1 MTHLQKFQD
10 ALKAAGADAAI
21 INSGIN
27 QRYLSAFDF
36 QDGYVVVAR
45 ERAWLVT
52 DFRYTEAARAAC
64 AGTGFEVSIPQGGM
78 LKSIYADLKGIG
90 AKEVLVEENDL
101 SLSAFD
107 TFKKIM
113 PDFNLAGGAS
123 AICEKLRL
131 FKDDEEL
138 KLMDDAQKIT
148 DAAFAHIVK
157 TIKPDMTEIDV
168 ALELEFYMRSHGAE
182 AEAFQTIAVSG
193 TASSRPHGVPRPVKL
208 EKGFLTMDFGARVD
222 GYNSDM
228 TRTIVIGKADE
239 DVKKVY
245 NTVKAAQQAALDVLK
260 EGISCHYVDQVA
272 RDLIENAGY
281 HGCFGHGLGH
291 GVGLLIHEAPRFSP
305 SAPMDS
311 LLTRGHVVTVEPGI
325 YLEGKYGCRI
335 EDMICVKPDGTIYNF
350 TKSVKDLIEIY

>member
-1 MTHLQKFQD
+1 MTHLQKFQA
-10 ALKAAGADAAI
+10 ALGACGADAAI
-21 INSGIN
+21 INSEIN

-45 ERAWLVT
+45 DRAWLVT

-64 AGTGFEVSIPQGGM
+64 AGTGFEVSVPEGSM
-78 LKSIYADLKGIG
+78 LASIYADLKGIG

-101 SLSAFD
+101 SLSGLD
-107 TFKKIM
+107 TFKKSM
-113 PDFNLAGGAS
+113 PDLSFNHGAS
-123 AICEKLRL
+123 KLLEGLRV

-138 KLMDDAQKIT
+138 RLMDEAQKIT

-168 ALELEFYMRSHGAE
+168 ALELEFFMRSHGAE

-193 TASSRPHGVPRPVKL
+193 SASSRPHGVPRPVKL
-208 EKGFLTMDFGARVD
+208 EKGFLTMDFGARVQ

-228 TRTIVIGKADE
+228 TRTVVIGKADA

-245 NTVKAAQQAALDVLK
+245 HTVLAAQKAALDVLA
-260 EGISCHYVDQVA
+260 EGVNCRAVDAAA

-305 SAPMDS
+305 KAPADNV
-311 LLTRGHVVTVEPGI
+311 LTRGHVVTVEPGI

-335 EDMICVKPDGTIYNF
+335 EDMICLRPDGTVYDF
-350 TKSVKDLIEIY
+350 TKSPKDLIEL